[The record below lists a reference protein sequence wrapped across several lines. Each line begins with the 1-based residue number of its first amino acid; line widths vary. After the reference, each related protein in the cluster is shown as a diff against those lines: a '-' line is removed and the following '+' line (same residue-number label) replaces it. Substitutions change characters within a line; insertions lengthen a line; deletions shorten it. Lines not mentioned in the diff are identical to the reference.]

1 MKQRFNLK
9 SWVPFPGE
17 RFGVSKCQ
25 LTPHRTV
32 KIVSEK
38 SNFDG
43 FYLETWG
50 VTSTG
55 SYRTFTVNHVQNPVR
70 MIAKWT
76 GKRLSKKSR

>member
-9 SWVPFPGE
+9 SWVPYSHG
-17 RFGVSKCQ
+17 SKYR
-25 LTPHRTV
+25 LIPHITG
-32 KIVSEK
+32 KIVTEK

-43 FYLETWG
+43 FKVETWG
-50 VTSTG
+50 PHKNCIN
-55 SYRTFTVNHVQNPVR
+55 YRTFTVNHVQNPLR